1 MLDWKEF
8 VECQSVV
15 EHVLREDPAGI
26 YTRMSF
32 ASRDHYRRIVQKIAR
47 CCPLD
52 EEQVA
57 RAAIEHARLSDR
69 GTAAAAA
76 QPAGTARADGR
87 ANVKRHV
94 GYYLVDRGR
103 TALESRIGYRP
114 TWFAALGRFAGQAPL
129 ASYLG
134 AILLVWLLTVFAAAG
149 LGMRLEIVR
158 TAGPA
163 AALVLLALF
172 AGAAAQFAASL
183 VNWLSAFLVPPRPTM
198 RLDFSAGIPAA
209 HRTLV
214 VVPALLTAEQAV
226 REVVA
231 QLELHY
237 VANQDGNLWFALLS
251 DFPDAEQETLAG
263 DQGLLDLA
271 RREIERLNE
280 RDCADRPR
288 IFYLLHRPR
297 KWNRQQGAWMA
308 EERKRGKLAGLNR
321 LLRSGAAD
329 AFSATVGD
337 LARLRSVRYVITLD
351 SDTRLPRDAG
361 RALVGCAAHP

>member
-1 MLDWKEF
+1 M
-8 VECQSVV
+8 
-15 EHVLREDPAGI
+15 
-26 YTRMSF
+26 
-32 ASRDHYRRIVQKIAR
+32 
-47 CCPLD
+47 
-52 EEQVA
+52 
-57 RAAIEHARLSDR
+57 RLSDR

-280 RDCADRPR
+280 AATAPIARGSSISCIARGSGIGNRGHGWQKSANGASWRCSTGCCEAARPMPSV
-288 IFYLLHRPR
+288 PR
-297 KWNRQQGAWMA
+297 
-308 EERKRGKLAGLNR
+308 
-321 LLRSGAAD
+321 
-329 AFSATVGD
+329 SATWRGS
-337 LARLRSVRYVITLD
+337 APFAT
-351 SDTRLPRDAG
+351 
-361 RALVGCAAHP
+361 